1 VGGRLIEVVTYRRGV
16 IDGLYERYTEDGT
29 LDLKGM
35 LERGEPCGMWIEADR
50 AIPYPSCG
58 TRITD

>member
-1 VGGRLIEVVTYRRGV
+1 
-16 IDGLYERYTEDGT
+16 
-29 LDLKGM
+29 M
-35 LERGEPCGMWIEADR
+35 LERGEPCGMWIESDS